1 MITINLLPEELRFK
15 EVKHIHIPYQKI
27 AFGIFFF
34 VLILTIY
41 NLIMYVRV
49 RGEYGTLQKQ
59 WNQLAEKS
67 AQADA
72 LEQELGSAITA
83 EVDFY
88 DSFIDSPLA
97 TARILNLI
105 SDLVPKSVWL
115 SEINFAWDKKDLD
128 LTIIGFSRSVASASK
143 LIDIQN
149 FANTLKNE
157 MDKFI
162 GPVSQVNQ
170 AVINHLKVAVTT
182 SSKKTLDNTDL
193 TQFTATFKT
202 ETPQKK

>member
-49 RGEYGTLQKQ
+49 RGEYGALQKQ

-97 TARILNLI
+97 TACILNLI

-115 SEINFAWDKKDLD
+115 SEINFARDKKDLD

-162 GPVSQVNQ
+162 GPVSQANQ